1 VGLKNDGRKSELGK
15 DVETNEQVEQYRLAR
30 FYQVEKVK
38 DNVFRPTH
46 TNFGSVFTFVKL
58 TKKPDTE
65 VR

>member
-1 VGLKNDGRKSELGK
+1 VK
-15 DVETNEQVEQYRLAR
+15 
-30 FYQVEKVK
+30 KVK

-65 VR
+65 VQAKRQPEGMPQSKKQDAVNILLFMLLK